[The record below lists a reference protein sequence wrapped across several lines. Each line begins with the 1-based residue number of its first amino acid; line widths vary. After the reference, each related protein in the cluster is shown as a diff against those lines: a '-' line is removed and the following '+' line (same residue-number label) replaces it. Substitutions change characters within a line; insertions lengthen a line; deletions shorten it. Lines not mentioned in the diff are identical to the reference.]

1 MSVLDYTIEPEVECL
16 DDDLNDVAFVRA
28 ITTIGGRD
36 TVEEFVACKMF
47 PLTSGFGFKDV
58 TIGMTPVLKIQTPLS
73 LFPVESV
80 SAKDAAC
87 VLAEVEI
94 EAKRFLGSFSLRD
107 HDALMTVKLPNGG
120 RLNHVFE

>member
-1 MSVLDYTIEPEVECL
+1 MSMLDYTVEPEVECL
-16 DDDLNDVAFVRA
+16 DDDLNDVAFIRA

-36 TVEEFVACKMF
+36 AVEEFVACKMF
-47 PLTSGFGFKDV
+47 PLASGFGFKDM

-80 SAKDAAC
+80 SAEDAAR
-87 VLAEVEI
+87 VLAEVET

-107 HDALMTVKLPNGG
+107 HDTLMTVKLPNGG